1 MFYALAYKITEI
13 MIKYFCKISNF
24 ELIPRPLGGRKKS
37 TGNKLQTDRS
47 ESSKVWI
54 LLNNYCVLQGEGNMS
69 RERR

>member
-37 TGNKLQTDRS
+37 TGNKL
-47 ESSKVWI
+47 
-54 LLNNYCVLQGEGNMS
+54 
-69 RERR
+69 